1 MPVDVFSLT
10 DEVEAV
16 ALVERAGATWRPVIL
31 GRFGDIVAADKPA
44 VLPTHS
50 QGAGDTS
57 LLAAVRAAEDDDALQ
72 PAHRL
77 DVGTS
82 GPVLFASGEDLRA
95 LGRAFESG
103 GVHKEYLALVK
114 GVPRKS
120 GRVRGEGETVGRGPE
135 ETRYRLERVVGGYGL
150 VRVFPVT
157 GRRHQI
163 RRHLRRIGH
172 PILGDE
178 RYGDPR
184 ANRFLAET
192 CALVRTF
199 LHLAVIEAPGPAGGT
214 MRVEAPLP
222 PELELVLERLT
233 KLREKPAGPGRDP
246 MNAGGEG
253 GTSVPDPSVTDL

>member
-1 MPVDVFSLT
+1 LT

-16 ALVERAGATWRPVIL
+16 ALVERAAAAWRPAIL
-31 GRFGDIVAADKPA
+31 GRFGRVVAADKPA
-44 VLPTHS
+44 VLPTHA
-50 QGAGDTS
+50 QGGGETS
-57 LLAAVRAAEDDDALQ
+57 LLAAVRTAEGDEALQ

-82 GPVLFASGEDLRA
+82 GPVLFASGGDLRA
-95 LGRAFESG
+95 LGRAFETG
-103 GVHKEYLALVK
+103 AVHKEYWALVK
-114 GVPRKS
+114 GVPHKS
-120 GRVRGEGETVGRGPE
+120 GCVRGEGGAAGHGPE
-135 ETRYRLERVVGGYGL
+135 ETRYRRERVVGGYGL

-184 ANRFLAET
+184 VNRFLAET

-199 LHLAVIEAPGPAGGT
+199 LHLAVIEAQGPDGTT
-214 MRVEAPLP
+214 MRLETPLP
-222 PELELVLERLT
+222 AELELVLERLT
-233 KLREKPAGPGRDP
+233 ALREKRVGSGKDPESPAAD
-246 MNAGGEG
+246 G